1 MSCSNLLNF
10 NFLQFHLFFQTP
22 LKTINNHQKPFRP
35 MFLYNVI
42 IYMSENVSIMSLL
55 CILFAV
61 IKQDCFIIAERF
73 DRKS

>member
-1 MSCSNLLNF
+1 
-10 NFLQFHLFFQTP
+10 
-22 LKTINNHQKPFRP
+22 